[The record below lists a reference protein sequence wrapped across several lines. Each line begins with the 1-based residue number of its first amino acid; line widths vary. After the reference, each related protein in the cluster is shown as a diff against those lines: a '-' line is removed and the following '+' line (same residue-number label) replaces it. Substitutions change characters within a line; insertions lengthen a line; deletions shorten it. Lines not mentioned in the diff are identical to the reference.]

1 MSGFSALC
9 GVDAVFVF
17 DAMFEFGPQSR
28 IDTASATVQRL
39 ELARKLESAKPG
51 HEAEQESTHS

>member
-39 ELARKLESAKPG
+39 ELARRLESVKPG
-51 HEAEQESTHS
+51 